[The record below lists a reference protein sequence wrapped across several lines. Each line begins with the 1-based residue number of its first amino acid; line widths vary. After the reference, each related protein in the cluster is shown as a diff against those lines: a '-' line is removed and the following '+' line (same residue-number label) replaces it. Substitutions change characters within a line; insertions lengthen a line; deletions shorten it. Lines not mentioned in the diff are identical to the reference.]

1 VRQVQPFGVD
11 VSSGV
16 ESAPGK
22 KDPQKVRE
30 FIANV
35 RQAEQK

>member
-1 VRQVQPFGVD
+1 VD

-16 ESAPGK
+16 ERLPGR
-22 KDPQKVRE
+22 KDYRKVRE

-35 RQAEQK
+35 RHADLD